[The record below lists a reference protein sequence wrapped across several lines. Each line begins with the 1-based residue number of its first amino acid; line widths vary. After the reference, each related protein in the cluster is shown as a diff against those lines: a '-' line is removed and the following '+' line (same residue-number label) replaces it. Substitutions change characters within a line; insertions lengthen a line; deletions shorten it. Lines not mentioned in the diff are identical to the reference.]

1 MPISSPERQHLSIPT
16 ELVRPEEPSFS
27 FLELLTTLAL
37 RKWFLLGCTL
47 GVAIVAISLSY
58 AFRPEFT
65 ATTTLLPPQ
74 QNASSGSALL
84 AQLGSAGGAL
94 NAIGGAGSLGLK
106 SPQEMYV
113 SLMKSETVEDAVIR
127 RFGLQEIFH
136 EKLLSVARKRFEKK
150 VQIELGA
157 KDGLIRV
164 SITDPDPVRAA
175 AMANNYVAEYRKFS
189 SQLAVGEAGQRRLFF
204 EQQLETEKER
214 LAQAE
219 EDLKKTEQT
228 TGLVE
233 MDSQARALIQSAS
246 TLRAQ
251 IAAKEVQIA
260 SMRTFDASENPDLQR
275 AEQELGSLRAL
286 LAKLAGNDSGD
297 NLMLSKGQLPK
308 AGLDYVRKLREVKYN
323 ETLFEILARQFE
335 VAKLDEAKEG
345 APIQVIDAAAV
356 PDRKTFPPR
365 PLFLLVGLLAGALGS
380 CLWVILNVGL
390 SHDPVAYARWLA
402 LRRALLSGKR

>member
-1 MPISSPERQHLSIPT
+1 MSISSPERQHLSLST
-16 ELVRPEEPSFS
+16 EPVQPEELSFS

-37 RKWFLLGCTL
+37 RKWFLLGWTL
-47 GVAIVAISLSY
+47 GAAIVATSLSY
-58 AFRPEFT
+58 AIRPEFT

-74 QNASSGSALL
+74 QNGSSGSALL
-84 AQLGSAGGAL
+84 AQLGATGGAL
-94 NAIGGAGSLGLK
+94 SAIGGAGSLGLK
-106 SPQEMYV
+106 NPQEMYV

-127 RFGLQEIFH
+127 RFGLQEVFH
-136 EKLLSVARKRFEKK
+136 EKHLSVARKRFEQK

-164 SITDPDPVRAA
+164 SITDTDPVKAA
-175 AMANNYVAEYRKFS
+175 AMANTYVAEYRKFS
-189 SQLAVGEAGQRRLFF
+189 SQLAVSEAGQRRLFF
-204 EQQLETEKER
+204 EQQLETEKEK

-260 SMRTFDASENPDLQR
+260 SMQTFDAGENPDLQR
-275 AEQELGSLRAL
+275 AEQELGSLRAQ
-286 LAKLAGNDSGD
+286 LAKLGGNDSGD
-297 NLMLSKGQLPK
+297 NLMVSKGQLPQ

-345 APIQVIDAAAV
+345 APIQVIDVAAV
-356 PDRKTFPPR
+356 PDRKTSPPR

-380 CLWVILNVGL
+380 CLWVILKVGL
-390 SHDPVAYARWLA
+390 AHDPVAHARWSA
-402 LRRALLSGKR
+402 LRRALLSGKH